1 MLCILKNDKELKKRL
16 VQPIINIC
24 CTSLFLSLS
33 SDTFLRGETMKDR
46 NKIICFFSGH
56 IREILEQARLDFEK
70 LQEIRL
76 RAEKPF
82 LIRLDGEEYFLSEH
96 GKVLKEP
103 GNAWAVTQKEIRE
116 TMELVGKYSLY
127 AYEDEL
133 KQGYLTL
140 QGGHR
145 LGISGKAV
153 LEGDKVKSIRYIS
166 CLNLRLSHQIIG
178 CGDKVLPC
186 LYDKAGLKHT
196 LIISPP
202 RCGKTTLL
210 RDLIRQIS
218 NGSRELPGQTVGV
231 VDERSEICGC
241 CQGIPAND
249 IGIRTDVMDA
259 CPKAEGMMMMIRS
272 MAPEVLAVD
281 EIGSEK
287 DISALETALFC
298 GCRLLA
304 TVHGSSLED
313 IRSKPLLRRLVEEQ
327 IFERYVV
334 LYNLP
339 APKEHELR
347 DAHGADNRI
356 RTGMIRHILD
366 ERGMS
371 LC

>member
-1 MLCILKNDKELKKRL
+1 
-16 VQPIINIC
+16 
-24 CTSLFLSLS
+24 
-33 SDTFLRGETMKDR
+33 MKD
-46 NKIICFFSGH
+46 KDEILCFFSGH
-56 IREILEQARLDFEK
+56 IREILEQARLDLGR

-82 LIRLDGEEYFLSEH
+82 LIRLDGEEFFLSGQ
-96 GKVLKEP
+96 GKSLKEP
-103 GNAWAVTQKEIRE
+103 ADAWVVTKREIRE

-145 LGISGKAV
+145 MGISGKVV

-166 CLNLRLSHQIIG
+166 CLNLRLSHQITG
-178 CGDKVLPC
+178 CGDKVLPY
-186 LYDKAGLKHT
+186 LYDETGLKHT

-218 NGSRELPGQTVGV
+218 NGSREHPGRTVGV
-231 VDERSEICGC
+231 LDERSEICGC
-241 CQGIPAND
+241 YQGIPAND
-249 IGIRTDVMDA
+249 VGIRTDVMDA

-281 EIGSEK
+281 EIGGQE

-304 TVHGSSLED
+304 TVNGSSL
-313 IRSKPLLRRLVEEQ
+313 EEQ
-327 IFERYVV
+327 IFERYVI
-334 LYNLP
+334 LDNLV
-339 APKEHELR
+339 
-347 DAHGADNRI
+347 
-356 RTGMIRHILD
+356 RTGVIRHILD
-366 ERGMS
+366 ERGRS